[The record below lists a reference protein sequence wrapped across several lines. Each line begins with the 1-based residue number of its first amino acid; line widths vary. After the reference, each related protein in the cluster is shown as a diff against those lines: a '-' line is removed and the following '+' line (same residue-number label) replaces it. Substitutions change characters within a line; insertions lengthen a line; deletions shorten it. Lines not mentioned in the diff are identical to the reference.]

1 MIRKAK
7 MKRLQKNEIDKTA
20 ERSSFEEAR
29 REELIDVLYDRYAR
43 GGTRFARFRLNARA
57 FLKRKLWRVVLGSTY
72 MLKRTLDIVMS
83 IFFLVILSPIFLLTA
98 LAIKIEDR
106 GPVFYSQIRV
116 GKWGSLFRM
125 YKFRSMVVNAD
136 KMKSS
141 LQNENET
148 KGVIFK
154 IRKDPRITAVGRI
167 IRKLSIDE
175 FPQFWNVLKGDMS
188 LVGPRPPLLPEVN
201 EYSNVHRQRLLVR
214 PGITCIWQVSGRSEI
229 DFEGQVRLDLQYIR
243 NRSFLG
249 DLWILLKTIPAVL
262 LGKGAY

>member
-1 MIRKAK
+1 MIRKANIK
-7 MKRLQKNEIDKTA
+7 DSPLDNNSVNRDRKIADD
-20 ERSSFEEAR
+20 SR
-29 REELIDVLYDRYAR
+29 REALIDDLYDRYAR

-57 FLKRKLWRVVLGSTY
+57 FLKRKLWRLVLGSTFL
-72 MLKRTLDIVMS
+72 LKRMLDIVMS
-83 IFFLVILSPIFLLTA
+83 LFFITILSPIFLFTA
-98 LAIKIEDR
+98 LAIKLEDR
-106 GPVFYSQIRV
+106 GPVIYSQIRV

-125 YKFRSMVVNAD
+125 YKFRSMVVNAE
-136 KMKSS
+136 KMKNS

-201 EYSNVHRQRLLVR
+201 EYSNVHRQRLSVR
-214 PGITCIWQVSGRSEI
+214 PGITCLWQVSGRSEI
-229 DFEGQVRLDLQYIR
+229 DFEGQVRLDLQYIQ